1 MTLDDFNSYTRITG
15 NDGAVYIVVFEL
27 PARKLICVKE
37 SEVQGGADT
46 VPTYLMEKPA

>member
-1 MTLDDFNSYTRITG
+1 MTLNDFDNYTRI
-15 NDGAVYIVVFEL
+15 DGADGSVYIIVFEL